1 MQILWS
7 CQKSSE
13 SKFPHA
19 DRYPITVS
27 LTEGESNKSKC
38 KIKQKSSQSSHP
50 SNVSKKWWNPKQ
62 KEQKGIEK
70 KNQF

>member
-50 SNVSKKWWNPKQ
+50 SNVSKKW
-62 KEQKGIEK
+62 
-70 KNQF
+70 